1 MLPPVVE
8 MESGDG
14 EGHLPTV
21 ASGEVCRHVAIPS
34 AANGG
39 PAIESARKSASI
51 QIPGRFPSSSLPYQ
65 NFGVPPLALQGPHQ
79 TTHEIALLAV
89 ERVCSAVASAV
100 LRLHLAPRKEDFAN
114 ELILLA

>member
-1 MLPPVVE
+1 MSLFHPQRMAVRQSNLHVRVRR
-8 MESGDG
+8 SRFQGDF
-14 EGHLPTV
+14 
-21 ASGEVCRHVAIPS
+21 S
-34 AANGG
+34 
-39 PAIESARKSASI
+39 
-51 QIPGRFPSSSLPYQ
+51 SSSLPYQ

-100 LRLHLAPRKEDFAN
+100 LRLYLAPRKEDFAN